1 MVPYYTP
8 NGASTYNFVPT
19 KSNYLSNNQLGSFS
33 YDINEPRYQQLY
45 KEYYDFYNTNLD
57 RISKIDNYERDYN
70 NINNDHIR
78 RIKNPQ
84 SFEYTHYF
92 DKRDELDSM
101 FGRNLPKIHHK
112 VSKSYGRKLRQLQK
126 KEKLIS

>member
-1 MVPYYTP
+1 MNSLSPYAEKRNTNFDSMVPYYTP

-78 RIKNPQ
+78 RIKNP
-84 SFEYTHYF
+84 
-92 DKRDELDSM
+92 
-101 FGRNLPKIHHK
+101 
-112 VSKSYGRKLRQLQK
+112 
-126 KEKLIS
+126 